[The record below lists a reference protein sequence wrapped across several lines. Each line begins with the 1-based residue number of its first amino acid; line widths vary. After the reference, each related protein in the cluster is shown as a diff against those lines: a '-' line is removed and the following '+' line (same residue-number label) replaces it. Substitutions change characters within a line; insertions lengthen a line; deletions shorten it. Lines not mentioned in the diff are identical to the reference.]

1 MSRRVPDIKMISAA
15 KYGQGAIFLCALLWS
30 TSGLFIKLLDWHPMV
45 ISGGRSIL
53 AAAVLITLRYI
64 SKKYSLTQKLKTGAD
79 ANTAPQK
86 TTLNKDTFKNAMKL
100 AVFGSFYAAT
110 MILFVI
116 ANKLTTSANAILLQY
131 TAPAWTALI
140 GWFVLREKL
149 RWEQWIT
156 LGLVTAGMFL
166 VFSNGL
172 TRGSMLGDIIALLSG
187 IAFAANAVVL
197 RLNKDGNTADIF
209 IFSHIICA
217 LFSLPFFF
225 LYPPT
230 INTGNVLSIL
240 FMGFFQI
247 GAASA
252 LFAYGIKRVT
262 AIQAMLI
269 ATIEPVLNPLW
280 VFVVTGEEPALS
292 VIFGGCII
300 IAAITFSAIILA
312 ANPKTSGITQV
323 QKNELS

>member
-1 MSRRVPDIKMISAA
+1 MSNKNAVYNEHRLA
-15 KYGQGAIFLCALLWS
+15 GHGAVFLCALLWS

-45 ISGGRSIL
+45 IAGGRSIL
-53 AAAVLITLRYI
+53 AAVVLIILRSI
-64 SKKYSLTQKLKTGAD
+64 SQNLKAKRENNPKPEKSKLE
-79 ANTAPQK
+79 
-86 TTLNKDTFKNAMKL
+86 KNAL
-100 AVFGSFYAAT
+100 TNTLTYLFFGSFYAAT

-140 GWFVLREKL
+140 GWFILRERL
-149 RWEQWIT
+149 RWEQWLT
-156 LGLVTAGMFL
+156 LCIVTAGMFL

-172 TRGSMLGDIIALLSG
+172 ARGSMLGDIVALLSG

-197 RLNKDGNTADIF
+197 RLKKDGNPADIL

-225 LYPPT
+225 LYPPA
-230 INTGNVLSIL
+230 INTGNVFSIL
-240 FMGFFQI
+240 FMGIFQI
-247 GAASA
+247 GVASA
-252 LFAYGIKRVT
+252 LFAYGLKRIS

-280 VFVVTGEEPALS
+280 VFLVTGEKPTFS
-292 VIFGGCII
+292 VVIGGCII
-300 IAAITFSAIILA
+300 IAAIIFSAIMRPIGQR
-312 ANPKTSGITQV
+312 T
-323 QKNELS
+323 NENIE

>member
-1 MSRRVPDIKMISAA
+1 MSEQTAA
-15 KYGQGAIFLCALLWS
+15 SLVTKFPEHDKNRLIGLGAIILCALLWS

-53 AAAVLITLRYI
+53 AAVVLLVLRFFSQKKKTAVAETENEDEANLQKIKP
-64 SKKYSLTQKLKTGAD
+64 KKSLFSNIL
-79 ANTAPQK
+79 
-86 TTLNKDTFKNAMKL
+86 KL
-100 AVFGSFYAAT
+100 AFFGIFYAAT

-116 ANKLTTSANAILLQY
+116 ANKLTASANAILLQY

-166 VFSNGL
+166 VFSSGL
-172 TRGSMLGDIIALLSG
+172 TYGSVLGDMLALLSG
-187 IAFAANAVVL
+187 ITFAANAVVL
-197 RLNKDGNTADIF
+197 RLNKDKNPADIL
-209 IFSHIICA
+209 IFSHIICV

-230 INTGNVLSIL
+230 MNTSNVLSIL
-240 FMGFFQI
+240 FMGIFQI

-252 LFAYGIKRVT
+252 LFAYGIKRISAV
-262 AIQAMLI
+262 QVMLT

-280 VFVVTGEEPALS
+280 VFIVTSEQPALTVVT
-292 VIFGGCII
+292 GGCII
-300 IAAITFSAIILA
+300 ILAIAFSAI
-312 ANPKTSGITQV
+312 V
-323 QKNELS
+323 QSTFKRRSSAD

>member
-1 MSRRVPDIKMISAA
+1 
-15 KYGQGAIFLCALLWS
+15 
-30 TSGLFIKLLDWHPMV
+30 MV

-53 AAAVLITLRYI
+53 AAVVLISLRYI
-64 SKKYSLTQKLKTGAD
+64 SKKYNISQKLKNKTDDNA
-79 ANTAPQK
+79 APQK
-86 TTLNKDTFKNAMKL
+86 IALDKNTLKNTMIL
-100 AVFGSFYAAT
+100 AGFGFFYAAT

-131 TAPAWTALI
+131 TAPAWTAII
-140 GWFVLREKL
+140 GWFVLRERL

-172 TRGSMLGDIIALLSG
+172 TRGSMLGDVIALLSG

-197 RLNKDGNTADIF
+197 RLKKDGNPADIL

-217 LFSLPFFF
+217 LFSIPFFF

-240 FMGFFQI
+240 FMGLFQI

-269 ATIEPVLNPLW
+269 ATIEPVLNPIW
-280 VFVVTGEEPALS
+280 VFVVTGEQPALS
-292 VIFGGCII
+292 AIIGGCVI
-300 IAAITFSAIILA
+300 IAAITFSAVVLA
-312 ANPKTSGITQV
+312 SKPHSQEIKAT
-323 QKNELS
+323 

>member
-1 MSRRVPDIKMISAA
+1 MNEKTAGAA
-15 KYGQGAIFLCALLWS
+15 APRLAGQGAIFLCALLWS
-30 TSGLFIKLLDWHPMV
+30 TSGLFIKLVDWHPMV

-53 AAAVLITLRYI
+53 AAAVLIGLRFI
-64 SKKYSLTQKLKTGAD
+64 TEK
-79 ANTAPQK
+79 PQK
-86 TTLNKDTFKNAMKL
+86 IKLDKDTFKNTLIL
-100 AVFGSFYAAT
+100 AGFGAFYAAT

-140 GWFVLREKL
+140 GWFVLRERL
-149 RWEQWIT
+149 RWEQWFT

-172 TRGSMLGDIIALLSG
+172 ARGSMLGDIIALLSG

-197 RLNKDGNTADIF
+197 RLSKDGNPADIL

-230 INTGNVLSIL
+230 MNTGNTLSIL
-240 FMGFFQI
+240 FMGLFQI

-252 LFAYGIKRVT
+252 LFAYGIKRIT

-280 VFVVTGEEPALS
+280 VFIVTGEKPALS
-292 VIFGGCII
+292 AVAGGCII
-300 IAAITFSAIILA
+300 VAAIIFSALMSASRFKSSA
-312 ANPKTSGITQV
+312 A
-323 QKNELS
+323 